1 MGGFKRAIGWPFMF
15 LILIYSYGSQ
25 AMSMTD
31 LGKVCLFSNISGVI
45 LIDGKPVKNAKL
57 VRTVDLSGK
66 EIDEART
73 DENGHFEMPAVF
85 ARTITKYLPQEFSSY
100 QEIVVH
106 YNNTAY
112 RIWSAVKRKPEENI
126 EARGKPLIIKCELN
140 SEETMIKVNNSPIFS
155 LCIWDVE
162 PDKRRKAF

>member
-1 MGGFKRAIGWPFMF
+1 MSCFQHGVGRLLVFF
-15 LILIYSYGSQ
+15 LLFFSFGEQ
-25 AMSMTD
+25 VMSMSD

-45 LIDGKPVKNAKL
+45 LIDGKPVENARL

-66 EIDEART
+66 ET
-73 DENGHFEMPAVF
+73 DEVITNAQGEFEMPAVF
-85 ARTITKYLPQEFSSY
+85 VRTITKYLPQEFSSS

-106 YNNTAY
+106 YKNKEY

-126 EARGKPLIIKCELN
+126 ESRGKPLVVRCELN

-155 LCIWDVE
+155 LCTWDVE
-162 PDKRRKAF
+162 ADKRRKAF